1 MMINKNNRN
10 KAYSDIKNNIKILE
24 NNLEELNK
32 QVFYNLSNI
41 NLLKKSIQYEL
52 DILLKSIEELKNPF
66 LLFVI
71 GSGKYG
77 KTTLIN
83 SLIKDNLLKVDDIPN
98 TWKLDT
104 LIKAKK
110 EKIDIIYKNNEVLN
124 IDIEYGMNILK
135 EEEMK
140 YKKSKELIRNNF
152 NIYKTSNKRSIDELK
167 LHKQTLE
174 DKYLYKSDIE
184 EVKYYINK
192 NGILENF
199 IIVDTPG
206 LNQNLKS
213 NTNERMIN
221 YYNRADGVIWL
232 LDAQNIVAKSSEE
245 LIEVLRK
252 EYIIDDKFDNII
264 CVVNKIDVINKN
276 SREKILLKI
285 NELYKNKFKDI
296 VLVSSKEA
304 LKGYINESNE
314 LIESSNI
321 KSLLNSIDVNFKL
334 QSEKIQ
340 IKAKY
345 NVTKVTNNKINK
357 LINNYK
363 RELYKNINKYEE
375 ERVILEE
382 KLKNLKSDLEIK
394 VDKYISTINLTENN
408 IYDEI
413 NLLENHINNSINNVY
428 CHMINLYK
436 AYDKEDLYNIYK
448 SNMDINIIKSKEL
461 FQINKYI
468 NSINLDDNHYMFRL
482 NTKLSKN
489 KLNYNKEWILR
500 YQIDKFK
507 TFIIELIDNKLK
519 HIESNI
525 NYTRDYNFRKNYTD
539 YHIISEHINLINDIS
554 NNIKAW
560 EESYGKYI

>member
-1 MMINKNNRN
+1 MMINKSNRN
-10 KAYSDIKNNIKILE
+10 KAYIDIKNNIKILE

-152 NIYKTSNKRSIDELK
+152 NIYKTSNKRSIGELK

-468 NSINLDDNHYMFRL
+468 NSINLDDNHYIFRL

-489 KLNYNKEWILR
+489 KLNYDKEWILR

-539 YHIISEHINLINDIS
+539 YHMISEHINLINDIS

>member
-1 MMINKNNRN
+1 MMINKSNRN
-10 KAYSDIKNNIKILE
+10 KAYIDIKNNIKILE

-152 NIYKTSNKRSIDELK
+152 NIYKTSNKRSIGELK

-213 NTNERMIN
+213 NTKERMIN

-489 KLNYNKEWILR
+489 KLNYDKEWILR

-539 YHIISEHINLINDIS
+539 YHMISEHINLINDIS

>member
-1 MMINKNNRN
+1 MMINKDNRN

-110 EKIDIIYKNNEVLN
+110 EKMDIIYKNNEVLN

-152 NIYKTSNKRSIDELK
+152 NIYKTSNKRSIGELK

-345 NVTKVTNNKINK
+345 NVTKVANNKINK

-468 NSINLDDNHYMFRL
+468 NSVKLQDDYNIFKL

>member
-1 MMINKNNRN
+1 MMINKDNRN

-52 DILLKSIEELKNPF
+52 DIFLKSIEELKNPF

-152 NIYKTSNKRSIDELK
+152 NIYKTSNKRSIGELK

-213 NTNERMIN
+213 NTKERMIN

-363 RELYKNINKYEE
+363 RELYKKINKYEE

-382 KLKNLKSDLEIK
+382 K
-394 VDKYISTINLTENN
+394 
-408 IYDEI
+408 
-413 NLLENHINNSINNVY
+413 
-428 CHMINLYK
+428 
-436 AYDKEDLYNIYK
+436 
-448 SNMDINIIKSKEL
+448 
-461 FQINKYI
+461 
-468 NSINLDDNHYMFRL
+468 
-482 NTKLSKN
+482 
-489 KLNYNKEWILR
+489 
-500 YQIDKFK
+500 
-507 TFIIELIDNKLK
+507 
-519 HIESNI
+519 
-525 NYTRDYNFRKNYTD
+525 
-539 YHIISEHINLINDIS
+539 
-554 NNIKAW
+554 
-560 EESYGKYI
+560 

>member
-1 MMINKNNRN
+1 MMINKDNRN

-41 NLLKKSIQYEL
+41 NLLKQSIEYEL

-110 EKIDIIYKNNEVLN
+110 EKMDIIYKNNEVLN

-152 NIYKTSNKRSIDELK
+152 NIYKTSNKRSIGELK

-213 NTNERMIN
+213 NTKERMIN

-468 NSINLDDNHYMFRL
+468 NSINLDDNHYIFRL

-489 KLNYNKEWILR
+489 KLNYDKEWILR

-539 YHIISEHINLINDIS
+539 YHMISEHINLINDIS

>member
-1 MMINKNNRN
+1 MMINKDNRN

-110 EKIDIIYKNNEVLN
+110 EKMDLIYKNNEVLN

-152 NIYKTSNKRSIDELK
+152 NIYKTSNKRSIGELK

-345 NVTKVTNNKINK
+345 NVTKVANNKINK

-468 NSINLDDNHYMFRL
+468 NSVKLQDDYNIFKL

-539 YHIISEHINLINDIS
+539 YHMISEHINLINDIS

>member
-1 MMINKNNRN
+1 MMINKDNRN

-152 NIYKTSNKRSIDELK
+152 NIYKTSNKRSIGELK

-221 YYNRADGVIWL
+221 YYNRADGVILL
-232 LDAQNIVAKSSEE
+232 LDAKNIVAKSSEE

-375 ERVILEE
+375 ERIILEE

-408 IYDEI
+408 IFDEI
-413 NLLENHINNSINNVY
+413 NILEDHINNSINNLY
-428 CHMINLYK
+428 YYMINLYK
-436 AYDKEDLYNIYK
+436 ADDKEDLYNIYK

-468 NSINLDDNHYMFRL
+468 NSVKLQDDYNIFKL

-489 KLNYNKEWILR
+489 KLNYDKEWILR

-539 YHIISEHINLINDIS
+539 YHMISEHINLINDIS

>member
-1 MMINKNNRN
+1 MMINKSNRN
-10 KAYSDIKNNIKILE
+10 KAYIDIKNNIKILE

-41 NLLKKSIQYEL
+41 NLLKQSIEYEL
-52 DILLKSIEELKNPF
+52 DILSKSIEELKNPF

-213 NTNERMIN
+213 NTKERMIN

-468 NSINLDDNHYMFRL
+468 NSVKLQDDYNIFKL

-489 KLNYNKEWILR
+489 KLNYDKEWILR

-539 YHIISEHINLINDIS
+539 YHMISEHINLINDIS

>member
-1 MMINKNNRN
+1 MMINKDNRN

-41 NLLKKSIQYEL
+41 NLLKESIQYEL

-152 NIYKTSNKRSIDELK
+152 NIYKTSNKRSIGELK

-213 NTNERMIN
+213 NTKERMIN

-382 KLKNLKSDLEIK
+382 KLKNLKSYLEIK

-408 IYDEI
+408 IFDEI

-468 NSINLDDNHYMFRL
+468 NSINLDDNHYIFRL

-489 KLNYNKEWILR
+489 KLNYDKEWILR

-539 YHIISEHINLINDIS
+539 YHMISEHINLINDIS

>member
-1 MMINKNNRN
+1 MMINKSNRN
-10 KAYSDIKNNIKILE
+10 KAYIDIKNNIKILA

-110 EKIDIIYKNNEVLN
+110 EKMDIIYKNNEVLN

-152 NIYKTSNKRSIDELK
+152 NIYKTSNKRSIGELK

-213 NTNERMIN
+213 NTKERMIN

-375 ERVILEE
+375 ERIILEE

-394 VDKYISTINLTENN
+394 VDKYISTINLIENN

-468 NSINLDDNHYMFRL
+468 NSINLDDNHYIFRL

-489 KLNYNKEWILR
+489 KLNYDKEWILR

>member
-110 EKIDIIYKNNEVLN
+110 EKMDIIYKNNEVLN

-152 NIYKTSNKRSIDELK
+152 NIYKNSNKRSIDELK

-213 NTNERMIN
+213 NTKERMIN

-394 VDKYISTINLTENN
+394 VDKYISTINLIENN

-539 YHIISEHINLINDIS
+539 YHMISEHINLINDIS

>member
-1 MMINKNNRN
+1 MMINKDNRN

-104 LIKAKK
+104 LIKSEK
-110 EKIDIIYKNNEVLN
+110 EKMDIIYKNSEFLN

-152 NIYKTSNKRSIDELK
+152 NIYKNSNKRSIDELK
-167 LHKQTLE
+167 LHKKTLE

-213 NTNERMIN
+213 NTKERMIN
-221 YYNRADGVIWL
+221 YYNRADGVIWV

-345 NVTKVTNNKINK
+345 NITKVTNNKINK

-375 ERVILEE
+375 ERLTLEE
-382 KLKNLKSDLEIK
+382 KLKNLKIELEIK
-394 VDKYISTINLTENN
+394 VDKYISKINLIENN
-408 IYDEI
+408 IFDEI
-413 NLLENHINNSINNVY
+413 NILENHINKSINNVY
-428 CHMINLYK
+428 YYMINLYK
-436 AYDKEDLYNIYK
+436 ADDKDDLYNIYK
-448 SNMDINIIKSKEL
+448 SNMYINISKSKEL

>member
-1 MMINKNNRN
+1 MMINKDNRN

-152 NIYKTSNKRSIDELK
+152 NIYKTSNKRSIGELK

-213 NTNERMIN
+213 NTKERMIN

-468 NSINLDDNHYMFRL
+468 NSINLDDNHYIFRL

-489 KLNYNKEWILR
+489 KLNYDKEWILR

>member
-1 MMINKNNRN
+1 MMINKSNRN
-10 KAYSDIKNNIKILE
+10 KAYIDIKNNIKILE

-41 NLLKKSIQYEL
+41 NLLKQSIEYEL
-52 DILLKSIEELKNPF
+52 DILSKSIEELKNPF

-152 NIYKTSNKRSIDELK
+152 NIYKTSNKRSIGELK

-213 NTNERMIN
+213 NTKERMIN

-468 NSINLDDNHYMFRL
+468 NSINLDDNHYIFRL

-489 KLNYNKEWILR
+489 KLNYDKEWILR

-539 YHIISEHINLINDIS
+539 YHMISEHINLINDIS

>member
-1 MMINKNNRN
+1 MMINKDNRN

-152 NIYKTSNKRSIDELK
+152 NIYKTSNKRSIGELK

-213 NTNERMIN
+213 NTKERMIN

-375 ERVILEE
+375 ERIILEE

-394 VDKYISTINLTENN
+394 VDKYISTINLIENN

-468 NSINLDDNHYMFRL
+468 NSVKLQDDYNIFKL

-489 KLNYNKEWILR
+489 KLNYDKEWILR

>member
-41 NLLKKSIQYEL
+41 NLLKQSIQYEL
-52 DILLKSIEELKNPF
+52 DILSKSIEELKNPF

-110 EKIDIIYKNNEVLN
+110 EKMDIIYKNSEFLN

-152 NIYKTSNKRSIDELK
+152 NIYKNSNKRSIDELK

-213 NTNERMIN
+213 NTKERMIN

-375 ERVILEE
+375 ERIILEE

-539 YHIISEHINLINDIS
+539 YHMISEHINLINDIS

>member
-1 MMINKNNRN
+1 MMINKSNRN
-10 KAYSDIKNNIKILE
+10 KAYIDIKNNIKILE

-152 NIYKTSNKRSIDELK
+152 NIYKTSNKRSIGELK

-213 NTNERMIN
+213 NTKERMIN

-340 IKAKY
+340 TKAKY

-468 NSINLDDNHYMFRL
+468 NSVKLQDDYNIFKL

-489 KLNYNKEWILR
+489 KLNYDKEWILR

-539 YHIISEHINLINDIS
+539 YHMISEHINLINDIS

>member
-1 MMINKNNRN
+1 MMINKSNRN
-10 KAYSDIKNNIKILE
+10 KAYIDIKNNIKILA

-152 NIYKTSNKRSIDELK
+152 NIYKTSNKRSIGELK

-468 NSINLDDNHYMFRL
+468 NSINLDDNHYIFRL

-489 KLNYNKEWILR
+489 KLNYDKEWILR

-539 YHIISEHINLINDIS
+539 YHMISEHINLINDIS

>member
-1 MMINKNNRN
+1 MMINKDNRN

-152 NIYKTSNKRSIDELK
+152 NIYKTSNKRSIGELK

-468 NSINLDDNHYMFRL
+468 NSINLDDNHYIFRL

-489 KLNYNKEWILR
+489 KLNYDKEWILR

>member
-1 MMINKNNRN
+1 MMINKDNRN

-110 EKIDIIYKNNEVLN
+110 EKMDIIYKNNEVLN

-152 NIYKTSNKRSIDELK
+152 NIYKTSNKRSIGELK

-375 ERVILEE
+375 ERIILEE

-394 VDKYISTINLTENN
+394 VDKYISTINLIENN

-468 NSINLDDNHYMFRL
+468 NSINLDDNHYIFRL

-489 KLNYNKEWILR
+489 KLNYDKEWILR

>member
-1 MMINKNNRN
+1 MMINKSNRN
-10 KAYSDIKNNIKILE
+10 KAYIDIKNNIKILE

-152 NIYKTSNKRSIDELK
+152 NIYKTSNKRSIGELK

-213 NTNERMIN
+213 NTKERMIN

-375 ERVILEE
+375 ERIILEE

-408 IYDEI
+408 IFDEI

-468 NSINLDDNHYMFRL
+468 NSINLDDNHYIFRL

-489 KLNYNKEWILR
+489 KLNYDKEWILR

-539 YHIISEHINLINDIS
+539 YHMISEHINLINDIS

>member
-1 MMINKNNRN
+1 MMINKDNRN

-152 NIYKTSNKRSIDELK
+152 NIYKTSNKRSIGELK

-468 NSINLDDNHYMFRL
+468 NSVKLQDDYNIFKL

-489 KLNYNKEWILR
+489 KLNYDKEWILR

>member
-1 MMINKNNRN
+1 M
-10 KAYSDIKNNIKILE
+10 
-24 NNLEELNK
+24 
-32 QVFYNLSNI
+32 
-41 NLLKKSIQYEL
+41 
-52 DILLKSIEELKNPF
+52 
-66 LLFVI
+66 
-71 GSGKYG
+71 
-77 KTTLIN
+77 
-83 SLIKDNLLKVDDIPN
+83 
-98 TWKLDT
+98 
-104 LIKAKK
+104 
-110 EKIDIIYKNNEVLN
+110 
-124 IDIEYGMNILK
+124 
-135 EEEMK
+135 
-140 YKKSKELIRNNF
+140 
-152 NIYKTSNKRSIDELK
+152 
-167 LHKQTLE
+167 
-174 DKYLYKSDIE
+174 
-184 EVKYYINK
+184 
-192 NGILENF
+192 
-199 IIVDTPG
+199 
-206 LNQNLKS
+206 
-213 NTNERMIN
+213 
-221 YYNRADGVIWL
+221 IWL

-375 ERVILEE
+375 ERIILEE
-382 KLKNLKSDLEIK
+382 KLKNLKADLEIK

-408 IYDEI
+408 IFDEI

-436 AYDKEDLYNIYK
+436 ANDKEDLYNIYK

-468 NSINLDDNHYMFRL
+468 NSINLDDNHYIFRL

-489 KLNYNKEWILR
+489 KLNYDKEWILR

-539 YHIISEHINLINDIS
+539 YHMISEHINLINDIS

>member
-1 MMINKNNRN
+1 MMINKDNRN

-41 NLLKKSIQYEL
+41 NLLKQSIEYEL
-52 DILLKSIEELKNPF
+52 DILSKSIEELKNPF

-152 NIYKTSNKRSIDELK
+152 NIYKTSNKRSIGELK

-468 NSINLDDNHYMFRL
+468 NSINLDDNHYIFRL

-489 KLNYNKEWILR
+489 KLNYDKEWILR

-539 YHIISEHINLINDIS
+539 YHMISEHINLINDIS

>member
-1 MMINKNNRN
+1 MMINKSNRN
-10 KAYSDIKNNIKILE
+10 KAYIDIKNNIKILA

-152 NIYKTSNKRSIDELK
+152 NIYKTSNKRSIGELK

-340 IKAKY
+340 TKAKY
-345 NVTKVTNNKINK
+345 NVTKVSNNKINK

-468 NSINLDDNHYMFRL
+468 NSVKLQDDYNIFKL

-489 KLNYNKEWILR
+489 KLNYDKEWILR

-539 YHIISEHINLINDIS
+539 YHMISEHINLINDIS

>member
-167 LHKQTLE
+167 LHKKTLE

-213 NTNERMIN
+213 DTKERMIN

-468 NSINLDDNHYMFRL
+468 NSVKLQDDYNIFKL

-489 KLNYNKEWILR
+489 KLNYDKEWILR

-539 YHIISEHINLINDIS
+539 YHMISEHINLINDIS

>member
-1 MMINKNNRN
+1 MMINKDNRN

-152 NIYKTSNKRSIDELK
+152 NIYKTSNKRSIGELK

-213 NTNERMIN
+213 NTKERMIN

-375 ERVILEE
+375 ERIILEE

-394 VDKYISTINLTENN
+394 VDKYISTINLIENN

-468 NSINLDDNHYMFRL
+468 NSVKLQDDYNIFKL

-489 KLNYNKEWILR
+489 KLNYDKEWILR

-539 YHIISEHINLINDIS
+539 YHMISEHINLINDIS

>member
-1 MMINKNNRN
+1 MMINKDNRN

-152 NIYKTSNKRSIDELK
+152 NIYKTSNKRSIGELK

-285 NELYKNKFKDI
+285 NELYKDKFKDI

-394 VDKYISTINLTENN
+394 VDKYISTINLIENN

-468 NSINLDDNHYMFRL
+468 NSVKLQDDYNIFKL

>member
-1 MMINKNNRN
+1 MMINKSNRN
-10 KAYSDIKNNIKILE
+10 KAYIDIKNNIKILE

-41 NLLKKSIQYEL
+41 NLLKQSIQYEL
-52 DILLKSIEELKNPF
+52 DILSKSIEELKNPF

-213 NTNERMIN
+213 NTKERMIN
-221 YYNRADGVIWL
+221 YYNRADGVIWV

-375 ERVILEE
+375 ERLTLEE
-382 KLKNLKSDLEIK
+382 KLKNLKIELEIK

-468 NSINLDDNHYMFRL
+468 NSVKLQDDYNIFKL

-489 KLNYNKEWILR
+489 KLNYDKEWILR

-539 YHIISEHINLINDIS
+539 YHMISEHINLINDIS

>member
-1 MMINKNNRN
+1 MMINKSNRN
-10 KAYSDIKNNIKILE
+10 KAYIDIKNNIKILE

-110 EKIDIIYKNNEVLN
+110 EKMDIIYKNNEVLN

-152 NIYKTSNKRSIDELK
+152 NIYKTSNKRSIGELK

-221 YYNRADGVIWL
+221 YYNRADGVIWV

-468 NSINLDDNHYMFRL
+468 NSVKLQDDYNIFKL

>member
-1 MMINKNNRN
+1 MMINKDNRN

-152 NIYKTSNKRSIDELK
+152 NIYKTSNKRNIDELK

-213 NTNERMIN
+213 NTKERMIN

-232 LDAQNIVAKSSEE
+232 LDSQNIVAKSSEE
-245 LIEVLRK
+245 LIELLRK

-489 KLNYNKEWILR
+489 KLNN
-500 YQIDKFK
+500 
-507 TFIIELIDNKLK
+507 
-519 HIESNI
+519 IESNI
-525 NYTRDYNFRKNYTD
+525 NYIRDYSFRKNYTD
-539 YHIISEHINLINDIS
+539 YHMISEHINLINDIS

>member
-1 MMINKNNRN
+1 MMINKDNRN

-41 NLLKKSIQYEL
+41 NLLKQSIEYEL

-104 LIKAKK
+104 LIKSEK
-110 EKIDIIYKNNEVLN
+110 EKMDIIYKNSEFLN

-152 NIYKTSNKRSIDELK
+152 NIYKNSNKRSIDELK

-213 NTNERMIN
+213 NTKERMIN

-468 NSINLDDNHYMFRL
+468 NSVKLQDDYNIFKL

-489 KLNYNKEWILR
+489 KLNYDKEWILR

-539 YHIISEHINLINDIS
+539 YHMISEHINLINDIS

>member
-1 MMINKNNRN
+1 MMINKDNRN
-10 KAYSDIKNNIKILE
+10 KAYIDIKNNIKILE

-152 NIYKTSNKRSIDELK
+152 NIYKTSNKRSIGELK

-375 ERVILEE
+375 ERIILEE

-468 NSINLDDNHYMFRL
+468 NSVKLQDDYNIFKL

-489 KLNYNKEWILR
+489 KLNYDKEWILR

>member
-1 MMINKNNRN
+1 MMINKDNRN

-52 DILLKSIEELKNPF
+52 DILSKSIEELKNPF

-83 SLIKDNLLKVDDIPN
+83 SFIKDNLLKVDDIPN

-110 EKIDIIYKNNEVLN
+110 EKMDIIYKNNEVLN

-152 NIYKTSNKRSIDELK
+152 NIYKTSNKRSIGELK

-213 NTNERMIN
+213 NTKERMIN
-221 YYNRADGVIWL
+221 YYNRADGVIWV

-489 KLNYNKEWILR
+489 KLNYDKEWILR

-539 YHIISEHINLINDIS
+539 YHMISEHINLINDIS